1 MTASKTMTQK
11 QLSTIL
17 RKVYSLYSDY
27 VLKNPFYELEQ
38 PIQCEK
44 FDIMLDRALRALTP
58 NRSD

>member
-1 MTASKTMTQK
+1 MTQK

>member
-1 MTASKTMTQK
+1 VTASKTMTQK